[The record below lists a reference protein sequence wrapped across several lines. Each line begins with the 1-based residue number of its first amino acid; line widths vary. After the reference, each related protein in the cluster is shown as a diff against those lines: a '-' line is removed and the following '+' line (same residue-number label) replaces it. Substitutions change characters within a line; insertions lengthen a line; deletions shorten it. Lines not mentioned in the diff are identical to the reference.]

1 MTTPS
6 NSRAVEAQIDARI
19 DERLDYWIE
28 QLARLCAQPSIS
40 AQRLGIDECATLVAT
55 MLQEEGYAAE
65 ILPTGG
71 SPIVYGDSGPAGQAR
86 TLLFYNHY
94 DVQPPEP
101 LDLWNSPPFTLTRV
115 GDELF
120 ARGVSD
126 DKGQLITRMAAA
138 AAVRDVLGGL
148 PCRVKY
154 FVEGEEEVGSPNIPP
169 AIDAHKERFA
179 ADGCIWEFGSVDY
192 TGRPTQTLGMRGL
205 AYFEL
210 SVDTAALDC
219 HSGLGGSIIAN
230 AAWRLV
236 WALSTIKGLDE
247 RIRIPGFYDAVR
259 PAKPR
264 DLEYLAA
271 LPDESASFKEFY
283 GVSGFLKG
291 MTGGTELR
299 RTAVF
304 EPTATINGLNSGYQG
319 PGAKTVLPAR
329 ASAKIDFRLVP
340 DQTPEA
346 IAPLLRA
353 HLDAEGFEDVE
364 VRYLAGVKPA
374 RTDPDHPFVQLSI
387 RAAEDVYGKPAI
399 VEPLIGGSGPL
410 HPFIHVLGLPVVTSG
425 CGHPQSRVHAP
436 NENIR
441 IPDFINGIRHSARIL
456 YRFAMMDME

>member
-1 MTTPS
+1 MTHP
-6 NSRAVEAQIDARI
+6 NDPAAVETQIDARI
-19 DERLDYWIE
+19 DQQLDHWIE

-40 AQRLGIDECATLVAT
+40 AQRLGIDECAALVAT
-55 MLQEEGYAAE
+55 MLEEQGYTAE
-65 ILPTGG
+65 VLPTGG
-71 SPIVYGDSGPAGQAR
+71 SPIVYGDSGPADQAR

-138 AAVRDVLGGL
+138 AAVRDVLGEL

-210 SVDTAALDC
+210 SVDTASLDC

-236 WALSTIKGLDE
+236 WALSTIKGVDE
-247 RIRIPGFYDAVR
+247 RIRIPGFYDSVR
-259 PAKPR
+259 PATTR

-271 LPDESASFKEFY
+271 LPDESAAFKEFY

-291 MTGGTELR
+291 MSGGTELR
-299 RTAVF
+299 RAAVF

-329 ASAKIDFRLVP
+329 ASAKLDFRLVP
-340 DQTPEA
+340 DQTPEE
-346 IAPLLRA
+346 IGPLLRA
-353 HLDAEGFEDVE
+353 HLDAEGFADVE

-387 RAAEDVYGKPAI
+387 RAAEDVYGKLPI

-456 YRFAMMDME
+456 YRFAEME

>member
-6 NSRAVEAQIDARI
+6 DRQAIEAQIDARI
-19 DERLDYWIE
+19 LARLDYWIE
-28 QLARLCAQPSIS
+28 QLDRLCAQPSIS
-40 AQRLGIDECATLVAT
+40 AQRLGIDECAALVAT
-55 MLQEEGYAAE
+55 MLREEGYEAE

-101 LDLWNSPPFTLTRV
+101 LELWDSPPFTLTRV
-115 GDELF
+115 GDKLL

-126 DKGQLITRMAAA
+126 DKGQLIIRMAAA
-138 AAVRDVLGGL
+138 AAVRDVLGEL
-148 PCRVKY
+148 PCRVKF

-179 ADGCIWEFGSVDY
+179 ADGCIWEFGGVDY

-210 SVDTAALDC
+210 SVDTAAQDC
-219 HSGLGGSIIAN
+219 HSGLGGSLMAN

-236 WALSTIKGLDE
+236 WALSTIKGVDE
-247 RIRIPGFYDAVR
+247 RIRIPGFYDNAR
-259 PAKPR
+259 PATER
-264 DLEYLAA
+264 DLAYLAG
-271 LPDESASFKEFY
+271 LPDESEAFKETY
-283 GVSGFLKG
+283 GISGFLKE

-299 RTAVF
+299 RAAVF
-304 EPTATINGLNSGYQG
+304 EPTATINGLTSGYQG

-340 DQTPEA
+340 DQTPEE
-346 IAPLLRA
+346 IGPLLRA
-353 HLDAEGFEDVE
+353 HLDAEGFGDVA

-387 RAAEDVYGKPAI
+387 QAAEDVYGQPPA

-425 CGHPQSRVHAP
+425 CGYPESRVHAP

-441 IPDFINGIRHSARIL
+441 IPYFIDGIRHSARIL
-456 YRFAMMDME
+456 YRLAAL

>member
-1 MTTPS
+1 MTTHRD
-6 NSRAVEAQIDARI
+6 NQAVEAQIDARI
-19 DERLDYWIE
+19 DEQLEYWIE

-40 AQRLGIDECATLVAT
+40 AQRLGIDECAALVAT
-55 MLQEEGYAAE
+55 MLEEQGYTAE
-65 ILPTGG
+65 VLPTGG
-71 SPIVYGDSGPAGQAR
+71 SPIVYGDSGPNGQAR

-138 AAVRDVLGGL
+138 AAVRDVLGEL

-154 FVEGEEEVGSPNIPP
+154 FVEGEEEVGSPNIPG
-169 AIDAHKERFA
+169 AIDAYKEKFA

-192 TGRPTQTLGMRGL
+192 SGRPEQTLGMRGL
-205 AYFEL
+205 CYIEL
-210 SVDTAALDC
+210 EVKTASLDC
-219 HSGLGGSIIAN
+219 HSGLGGSLIPN

-236 WALSTIKGLDE
+236 WALSTIKGPDE
-247 RIRIPGFYDAVR
+247 RIRIPGFYDNAL
-259 PAKPR
+259 PATER
-264 DLEYLAA
+264 DLAYLAQQ
-271 LPDESASFKEFY
+271 PDHSASMLETY
-283 GVSGFLKG
+283 GVKEFLKG

-299 RTAVF
+299 RAAVF

-319 PGAKTVLPAR
+319 PGAKTVLPAA

-340 DQTPEA
+340 DQTPEE
-346 IAPLLRA
+346 IVPLLRA
-353 HLDAEGFEDVE
+353 HLDAQGFPDVE

-374 RTDPDHPFVQLSI
+374 RTDPDNPFVQMSI
-387 RAAEDVYGKPAI
+387 QAAHDVYGLTPI

-410 HPFIHVLGLPVVTSG
+410 HPFIHELGLPVVTSG
-425 CGHPQSRVHAP
+425 CGHPKSRVHAP

-441 IPDFINGIRHSARIL
+441 IPDFVNGIRHTARIIT
-456 YRFAMMDME
+456 RFADL

>member
-1 MTTPS
+1 MNTPS
-6 NSRAVEAQIDARI
+6 DSLAIEAQIDARI
-19 DERLDYWIE
+19 NEQLDYWIG

-40 AQRLGIDECATLVAT
+40 AQRLGIEECAALVAT
-55 MLQEEGYAAE
+55 MLEEEGYAAE

-71 SPIVYGDSGPAGQAR
+71 SPIVAGDSGPAGQQR

-101 LDLWNSPPFTLTRV
+101 LDLWNSPPFTLTRI
-115 GDELF
+115 GDQLF

-192 TGRPTQTLGMRGL
+192 SGRPTQTLGMRGL

-236 WALSTIKGLDE
+236 WALGTIKGVDE

-259 PAKPR
+259 PATAR

-271 LPDESASFKEFY
+271 VPDESAAFKEFY

-291 MTGGTELR
+291 MSGGTELR
-299 RTAVF
+299 RAAVF

-329 ASAKIDFRLVP
+329 ASAKLDFRLVP
-340 DQTPEA
+340 DQTPEE
-346 IAPLLRA
+346 IGPLLRA

-387 RAAEDVYGKPAI
+387 RAAEDVYEKPAI

-425 CGHPQSRVHAP
+425 CGHPESRVHAP

-456 YRFAMMDME
+456 YRFAMLD

>member
-6 NSRAVEAQIDARI
+6 DSRAVEAQIDARI

-126 DKGQLITRMAAA
+126 DKGQLITRMAAV
-138 AAVRDVLGGL
+138 AAVRDVLGEL

>member
-1 MTTPS
+1 MTYP
-6 NSRAVEAQIDARI
+6 NDRAAVEAQIDARI
-19 DERLDYWIE
+19 DQQLDHWIE

-40 AQRLGIDECATLVAT
+40 AQSLGIDECAALVAA
-55 MLQEEGYAAE
+55 MLQEEGYTAE

-138 AAVRDVLGGL
+138 AAVRDVLGKL

-169 AIDAHKERFA
+169 AIDAHQERFA

-236 WALSTIKGLDE
+236 WALSTIKGVDE

-259 PAKPR
+259 PATPR

-271 LPDESASFKEFY
+271 LPDESAAFKEFY

-291 MTGGTELR
+291 MSGGTELR
-299 RTAVF
+299 RAAVF

-329 ASAKIDFRLVP
+329 ASAKLDFRLVP
-340 DQTPEA
+340 DQTPEE
-346 IAPLLRA
+346 IGPLLRA

-456 YRFAMMDME
+456 YRFSTM

>member
-1 MTTPS
+1 
-6 NSRAVEAQIDARI
+6 
-19 DERLDYWIE
+19 
-28 QLARLCAQPSIS
+28 
-40 AQRLGIDECATLVAT
+40 
-55 MLQEEGYAAE
+55 
-65 ILPTGG
+65 
-71 SPIVYGDSGPAGQAR
+71 
-86 TLLFYNHY
+86 
-94 DVQPPEP
+94 
-101 LDLWNSPPFTLTRV
+101 LTRV

-138 AAVRDVLGGL
+138 AAVRDVLGEL

-236 WALSTIKGLDE
+236 WALSTIKGIDE
-247 RIRIPGFYDAVR
+247 RIRIPGFYDSVR
-259 PAKPR
+259 PATAR

-271 LPDESASFKEFY
+271 LPDESAAFKEFY

-291 MTGGTELR
+291 MSGGTELR

-329 ASAKIDFRLVP
+329 ASAKLDFRLVP
-340 DQTPEA
+340 DQTPEE
-346 IAPLLRA
+346 IGPLLRA

-456 YRFAMMDME
+456 YRFANMN

>member
-1 MTTPS
+1 MTTYS
-6 NSRAVEAQIDARI
+6 DSQAVEAQIDARI
-19 DERLDYWIE
+19 DERLEYWIE
-28 QLARLCAQPSIS
+28 QLGRLCAQPSIS
-40 AQRLGIDECATLVAT
+40 AQRLGIDECAALVAT
-55 MLQEEGYAAE
+55 MLQEEGYTAE

-71 SPIVYGDSGPAGQAR
+71 SPIVYGDSGPSGQAR

-138 AAVRDVLGGL
+138 AAVRDVLGEL

-236 WALSTIKGLDE
+236 WALSTIKGVDE
-247 RIRIPGFYDAVR
+247 RIRIPGFYDSVR
-259 PAKPR
+259 PATPR

-271 LPDESASFKEFY
+271 LPDESAAFKEFY

-299 RTAVF
+299 RAAVF

-329 ASAKIDFRLVP
+329 ASAKLDFRLVP
-340 DQTPEA
+340 DQTPEE
-346 IAPLLRA
+346 IGPLLRA
-353 HLDAEGFEDVE
+353 HLDAEGFADVE

-387 RAAEDVYGKPAI
+387 RAAEDVYGKLPI

-456 YRFAMMDME
+456 YRFAAM